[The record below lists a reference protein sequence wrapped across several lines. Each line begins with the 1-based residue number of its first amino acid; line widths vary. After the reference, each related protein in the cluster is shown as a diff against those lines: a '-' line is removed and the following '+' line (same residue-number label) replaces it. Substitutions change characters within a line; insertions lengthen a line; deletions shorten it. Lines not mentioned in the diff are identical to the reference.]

1 MAKVNYDAFASFD
14 LNECCDHF
22 DCTDQKAW
30 KKIGKFIVA
39 DGQEYLD
46 AMVEGF
52 DYDAEDVGDGEYA
65 AFEAGVKY
73 ALTKMNIALEAAGI
87 DVQVC
92 EVDLVESMG
101 FMMVRCDDE
110 PEDFVKRALKK
121 PVPQVECWVYLYAD
135 VSACH

>member
-22 DCTDQKAW
+22 DSEKQSNW
-30 KKIGKFIVA
+30 RKIGKFIVA
-39 DGQEYLD
+39 DGQEYLN

-65 AFEAGVKY
+65 AFDAGVKY
-73 ALTKMNIALEAAGI
+73 ALTNINRALEAAGI
-87 DVQVC
+87 DIEIK

-101 FMMVRCDDE
+101 FVMVRTDDE

-121 PVPQVECWVYLYAD
+121 PVMMVDSWV
-135 VSACH
+135 

>member
-22 DCTDQKAW
+22 DSEKQSNW
-30 KKIGKFIVA
+30 RKIGKFIVA

-52 DYDAEDVGDGEYA
+52 AYDAEDVGDGEYE
-65 AFEAGVKY
+65 AFRAGVMY
-73 ALTKMNIALEAAGI
+73 ALTKMNTAFEAAAL
-87 DVQVC
+87 DLEVK

-101 FMMVRCDDE
+101 FMLVRTDDE
-110 PEDFVKRALKK
+110 PESFVKRVMKK
-121 PVPQVECWVYLYAD
+121 PVMMVDSWL
-135 VSACH
+135 

>member
-22 DCTDQKAW
+22 DSEKQSNW

-52 DYDAEDVGDGEYA
+52 DYDAEDVGDGEYE
-65 AFEAGVKY
+65 AFRAGVMY
-73 ALTKMNIALEAAGI
+73 ALTKMNTAFEAAAL
-87 DVQVC
+87 DLEVK

-101 FMMVRCDDE
+101 FMLVRTDDE
-110 PEDFVKRALKK
+110 PESFVKRVMKK
-121 PVPQVECWVYLYAD
+121 PVMMVDSWL
-135 VSACH
+135 